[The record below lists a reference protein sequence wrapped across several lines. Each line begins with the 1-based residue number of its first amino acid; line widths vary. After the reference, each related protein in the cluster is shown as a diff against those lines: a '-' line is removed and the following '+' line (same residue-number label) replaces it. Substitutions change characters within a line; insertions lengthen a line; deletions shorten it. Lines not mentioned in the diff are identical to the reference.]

1 MLERAAVLVGV
12 RKTGGLPT
20 LQAVD
25 RGIAQMRQWAA
36 AQPGMK
42 NVDGELRIVTLTD
55 AGGAPVTAQA
65 VRSAI
70 KAVVDDGVIEQLI
83 VYFAG
88 HGANVRYNEYWLLS
102 GAPDDANEAVNVEA
116 SIPLARQSGIPHVVL
131 ISDACRTAAASI
143 QSQAVQGS
151 IVFPNTSPRPK
162 PGCVDVFYATLV
174 GKPAL
179 EVSDPNAASQF
190 DAVYT
195 VGLVNGLGGQ
205 AKVDTDTDGGQ
216 TVHRVRAWPL
226 QRYLANAVPQ
236 LLTERNVNVSVSQTP
251 DAIITSEPEAW
262 ISQVHS
268 GTVIGVQPPPSRGV
282 RSGARRGTSRTID
295 AESAAS
301 DTSLSAVSQ
310 AALRSVLATDTT
322 ALPRSR
328 APVGRGPVKRGATRG
343 TARSRGAQA
352 TSADVFG
359 EVFDRTGVVHGPAH
373 FESKCGFKVNGSSL
387 QDVVVGGGRVEV
399 LEAANGLFRIWDVPK
414 PAANVLIVFADGR
427 GALLPAIPDFIGTV
441 TYHDGDLANVTYE
454 PSDNSDKWAPLQSQ
468 LPQLRELRRVVA
480 TAAELGVFRPENVA
494 DRDELVRRLRE
505 AKGLDPTMAVYAAY
519 ALHTLQRR
527 DEIAEVD
534 SHVKAALQ
542 FSLFDVAMLARTPRS
557 GVAWPSEKVFPA
569 VPLLSQAWALLDLY
583 DITLPA
589 AVRQKDLYRH
599 VGNSLW
605 TVFDQTGV
613 DIIRNAFAWAP
624 RD

>member
-1 MLERAAVLVGV
+1 MIERAAVLVGV

-25 RGIAQMRQWAA
+25 RGIAQMQQWAA

-65 VRSAI
+65 VRTAI

-151 IVFPNTSPRPK
+151 IVFPNNSPRPN

-179 EVSDPNAASQF
+179 EVTDPNAPSQF

-195 VGLVNGLGGQ
+195 VGLVNGLAGE
-205 AKVDTDTDGGQ
+205 AKVETDTDAGQ
-216 TVHRVRAWPL
+216 TVQRIRPWPL
-226 QRYLANAVPQ
+226 KRYLASAVPQ
-236 LLTERNVNVSVSQTP
+236 LLTQRNVNVSVSQSP
-251 DAIITSEPEAW
+251 DAIITSAPEAW
-262 ISQVHS
+262 ISQLVS
-268 GTVIGVQPPPSRGV
+268 GTTTGVQPAPTRGV
-282 RSGARRGTSRTID
+282 RSTSRRVPDDGSASSDTTSL
-295 AESAAS
+295 AAAS
-301 DTSLSAVSQ
+301 Q
-310 AALRSVLATDTT
+310 EALRSVLDTKP
-322 ALPRSR
+322 AVAPRTR
-328 APVGRGPVKRGATRG
+328 GGVTRGPATRG
-343 TARSRGAQA
+343 GTRGGGRGRGQASTGAQVFA
-352 TSADVFG
+352 TVL
-359 EVFDRTGVVHGPAH
+359 DRTGVEHGPPH
-373 FESKCGFKVNGSSL
+373 FESKCGFKVNGSPI
-387 QDVVVGGGRVEV
+387 QDVAIGGGRVEV
-399 LEAANGLFRIWDVPK
+399 MDAANGLFRIWDVPK

-427 GALLPAIPDFIGTV
+427 GALLPAIPDFIGTL
-441 TYHDGDLANVTYE
+441 TYRDGDLSNITYE

-468 LPQLRELRRVVA
+468 LPELRELRRVVA

-494 DRDELVRRLRE
+494 DREEFVRRLRE
-505 AKGLDPTMAVYAAY
+505 TKGLDPTMAVYAAY

-534 SHVKAALQ
+534 FHVKGALQ
-542 FSLFDVAMLARTPRS
+542 FSLFDVAMLARTPR
-557 GVAWPSEKVFPA
+557 GGAPWLSEEVFPA

-589 AVRQKDLYRH
+589 ALQQKRLFRH
-599 VGNSLW
+599 VGSSLW
-605 TVFDQTGV
+605 TVFDPTGV
-613 DIIRNAFAWAP
+613 DVVRNAFAWAP